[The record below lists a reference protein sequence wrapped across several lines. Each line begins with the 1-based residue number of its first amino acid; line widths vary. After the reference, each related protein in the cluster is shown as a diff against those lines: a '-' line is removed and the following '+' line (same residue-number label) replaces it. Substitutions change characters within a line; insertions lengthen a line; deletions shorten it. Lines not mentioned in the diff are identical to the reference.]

1 MQAIDTNVL
10 VYSEIISSQYYRQAR
25 QVLTELAE
33 GAAPWALPWPCIYE
47 FLRVIT
53 HPRVFH
59 PPVPLEVA
67 LTDLGAITDS
77 PSLLLLSETERHVE
91 LMTSIAKEAGVTGN
105 LIHDAHIAALC
116 IEHGVTELISADRD
130 FLRFKPLKIV
140 NPFQ

>member
-1 MQAIDTNVL
+1 LSIASDRHQRPGVL
-10 VYSEIISSQYYRQAR
+10 RDYLESVSSPSAPSADRICR
-25 QVLTELAE
+25 
-33 GAAPWALPWPCIYE
+33 GCGPWALSWPCIYE

-67 LTDLGAITDS
+67 LTDLKAITDS
-77 PSLLLLSETERHVE
+77 PSLLLLSETERYVE

-116 IEHGVTELISADRD
+116 IEHGVTELISARP
-130 FLRFKPLKIV
+130 RFSCDLSRSRL
-140 NPFQ
+140 

>member
-1 MQAIDTNVL
+1 MV
-10 VYSEIISSQYYRQAR
+10 
-25 QVLTELAE
+25 
-33 GAAPWALPWPCIYE
+33 
-47 FLRVIT
+47 T

-67 LTDLGAITDS
+67 LTDLKAITDS

-91 LMTSIAKEAGVTGN
+91 LMTSIAKEAGVSGN

-116 IEHGVTELISADRD
+116 IEHGVTELVSADRD